1 MLLWMKLDFFSIIE
15 WISKYPH
22 NHCLIS
28 DTIVCHDNGS
38 IVIKLIV
45 FRFNWMT
52 ITKLIVFCSYKG
64 LSWSWSYGRWI
75 NNYLYT

>member
-52 ITKLIVFCSYKG
+52 HRILFIQGAVVVVI
-64 LSWSWSYGRWI
+64 LWS
-75 NNYLYT
+75 LD